1 MLSLAGDR
9 KRCLT
14 THAAPVGTSE
24 DYVASYRDIRNDV
37 QVHNLER
44 QMNHT
49 NKDMARLNS
58 LISSNQNT
66 AASLEDKYFHLQQS
80 VMSELKDQ
88 EAEAKKLESDVDQC
102 SAKKKELLSEVLET
116 EREIMLWERKLQLD
130 REMRELLDPT
140 VGQVK
145 ITIDPYIE

>member
-1 MLSLAGDR
+1 VWCRHIQRRQVNAASG
-9 KRCLT
+9 T
-14 THAAPVGTSE
+14 TFYATQLECS
-24 DYVASYRDIRNDV
+24 NL
-37 QVHNLER
+37 QVKNLER
-44 QMNHT
+44 QMSHT

-58 LISSNQNT
+58 LISSNQYT

-88 EAEAKKLESDVDQC
+88 ETEAKKLENEVAQC

-140 VGQVK
+140 VGQVNSSQC
-145 ITIDPYIE
+145 Y

>member
-1 MLSLAGDR
+1 
-9 KRCLT
+9 
-14 THAAPVGTSE
+14 
-24 DYVASYRDIRNDV
+24 
-37 QVHNLER
+37 
-44 QMNHT
+44 MNHA

-58 LISSNQNT
+58 LISSNQQSAT
-66 AASLEDKYFHLQQS
+66 SLEDKYFQLQQS

-88 EAEAKKLESDVDQC
+88 EAEAKKLENDVDQC

-140 VGQVK
+140 VGQVSSS
-145 ITIDPYIE
+145 P